1 MPASWSSTM
10 IPASSTL
17 LSRILGR
24 RHHVTCVASGPAA
37 LEQAQRLRPDLAV
50 VDIRMPEMTGFEVT
64 RGLKAALRDVDV
76 ILMTGNAEEP
86 DDNLIQAIDE
96 GAFYFIQKPFDR
108 RVLLALVNRCLE
120 LRRLREEREKFL
132 RRVERELEEAR
143 QFQISLLPP
152 PHFELAGLSI
162 DARYLACTEL
172 AGDIYDYVEADDG
185 AVALLIADV
194 VGHGTSA
201 AMMTA
206 VVKAAFRASHVDD
219 FEPRA
224 VVERIRE
231 GIRDFDASRFVTL
244 CCARVNPRRRELTY
258 VNAGHPAADR
268 PHELAAAAPARTH
281 RPALDLGPLRPALRA
296 GHAGV
301 WPWRLDP
308 LLHRRRHGGFGSVRH
323 VRPGAAGLHDD
334 ARRSPRRGACSTT
347 SSRTSRPLP
356 ARPNHQDDVTLL
368 TLDLCRI
375 LPKNFVDNGPTPGDI
390 CSHTTLFVTCMAR
403 YRACWRTLRKGRTH
417 GRSDDTKP

>member
-1 MPASWSSTM
+1 VSMEPHGAR
-10 IPASSTL
+10 ILVVDDDAGIL
-17 LSRILGR
+17 HALSRILGR
-24 RHHVTCVASGPAA
+24 RHHVTCVSSGPAA
-37 LEQAQRLRPDLAV
+37 LEQAQRLRPDLAI

-120 LRRLREEREKFL
+120 LRRLREEREKYF
-132 RRVERELEEAR
+132 RRVERELEDAR

-152 PHFELAGLSI
+152 AHFQLAGLSI

-172 AGDIYDYVEADDG
+172 AGDIYDYVAANDG

-219 FEPRA
+219 YDPRA
-224 VVERIRE
+224 VVERISE

-244 CCARVNPRRRELTY
+244 CCAKVNPKRRELTY
-258 VNAGHPAADR
+258 VNAGHPQ
-268 PHELAAAAPARTH
+268 PIIRTSS
-281 RPALDLGPLRPALRA
+281 PT
-296 GHAGV
+296 
-301 WPWRLDP
+301 P
-308 LLHRRRHGGFGSVRH
+308 LLLETTAPLLTSALSDLPCEQATAAFG
-323 VRPGAAGLHDD
+323 PGDSILFYTDGVTEASGASGMFGTERLISMMMSRD
-334 ARRSPRRGACSTT
+334 RRGADLLDDVLGELEAFTG
-347 SSRTSRPLP
+347 SS
-356 ARPNHQDDVTLL
+356 NHQDDVTVL
-368 TLDLCRI
+368 TLNLAEDLV
-375 LPKNFVDNGPTPGDI
+375 KNND
-390 CSHTTLFVTCMAR
+390 
-403 YRACWRTLRKGRTH
+403 
-417 GRSDDTKP
+417 RSTIGN